1 MKNSEKTKY
10 VCQECGYESIKFLGR
25 CPECGKW
32 STLVEEK
39 SFVPASSPKRLTN
52 FSSEVRKIGDI
63 ADKNFSRYQT
73 GIAEIDNLLGGGIVD
88 GQMILIGGEPGVGK
102 STLFLQIAGRLSAG
116 HRCLYVSG
124 EESLEQLKMRA
135 GRLGVVSENLFVVS
149 ETLLGEIA
157 VKIGEVKP
165 KFLFI
170 DSIQTMY
177 RDDIPSAPGSV
188 SQVRETAAEILN
200 ISKSSGI
207 ATFVCGHVTKEGTL
221 AGPRVLEHLVDTVL
235 YFESTRHHSYRILR
249 CFKNRF
255 GSVNEIG
262 IFEMEQDGLRVVDN
276 PSEIFIAEKP
286 ANISGSVITC
296 VIEGARPILLE
307 VQALVSPTPLPV
319 PRRQFSGIDFSRATI
334 IIAVLEKRLGLRI
347 GTQDVFI
354 NVVGGIKTSE
364 PSCDLAVACAISS
377 AVHNFAVSSKTGIIG
392 EVGLTGEVRAVANIA
407 KRLSEFEK
415 MGFEKCIV
423 PRANLRTIKE
433 GRIKICAVD
442 TVLDAIEA
450 LKNKNI

>member
-1 MKNSEKTKY
+1 MKNREKTNF
-10 VCQECGYESIKFLGR
+10 VCQECGYESIKYLGR

-32 STLVEEK
+32 NTLVEEK
-39 SFVPASSPKRLTN
+39 RIVQSSPLRHLTN
-52 FSSEVRKIGDI
+52 FSSPVKKIGEI
-63 ADKNFSRYQT
+63 SDKNFSRYKT
-73 GIAEIDNLLGGGIVD
+73 GTAEIDNLLGGGIVD
-88 GQMILIGGEPGVGK
+88 GQMLLVGGEPGVGK
-102 STLFLQIAGRLSAG
+102 STLFLQIAGSFSDKY
-116 HRCLYVSG
+116 RCLYVSG

-135 GRLGVVSENLFVVS
+135 SRLNVSSDNLFVVS
-149 ETLLGEIA
+149 ETLLSEIA
-157 VKIGEVKP
+157 AKIDEIKP

-200 ISKSSGI
+200 ISKSNGI

-262 IFEMEQDGLRVVDN
+262 IFEMAADGLKVVEN
-276 PSEIFIAEKP
+276 PSEIFIGEKP
-286 ANISGSVITC
+286 SSISGSVITC
-296 VIEGARPILLE
+296 VIEGVRPILLE
-307 VQALVSPTPLPV
+307 IQSLVSPTPLPV
-319 PRRQFSGIDFSRATI
+319 PRRQFSGIDYNRAII

-347 GTQDVFI
+347 ANQDVFI

-364 PSCDLAVACAISS
+364 PACDLAAACAISS
-377 AVHNFAVSSKTGIIG
+377 AANNFIIPSKTGIIG
-392 EVGLTGEVRAVANIA
+392 EVGLTGEVRAVTNISQ
-407 KRLSEFEK
+407 RLSEFEK
-415 MGFEKCIV
+415 LGFEKCII
-423 PRANLRTIKE
+423 PKANLKTVKNGKIKL
-433 GRIKICAVD
+433 CAVE
-442 TVLDAIEA
+442 TVFDAINA
-450 LKNKNI
+450 AKASV